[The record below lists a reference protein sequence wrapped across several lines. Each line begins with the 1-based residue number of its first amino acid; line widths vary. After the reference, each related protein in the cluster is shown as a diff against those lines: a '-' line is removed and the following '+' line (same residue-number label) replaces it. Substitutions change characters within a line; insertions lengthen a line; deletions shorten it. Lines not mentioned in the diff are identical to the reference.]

1 MQSLDIISVN
11 IWQILISLINLL
23 IMFRILK
30 RFLFKP
36 VKKVVDARQ
45 EQVQKLYSD
54 ADESLNSAKQMKNE
68 YEQRLASARQEADAM
83 IKTAQTTAQKKGDQI
98 LADAKQQAAH
108 VKQKAEA
115 EIAPQKKQ
123 ILLDVRGEISGLAV
137 DIASKVVEREVN
149 QKDYDGFVDEFIRN
163 VGEQP

>member
-115 EIAPQKKQ
+115 EIAQQKKQ
-123 ILLDVRGEISGLAV
+123 MLQDVRGEISGLAV